1 MIKNSVRI
9 DRCEFI
15 YIGETMD
22 QSKTPLYSQL
32 VKHSNGSPLSFHVP
46 GHKNGAFFPDEGQA
60 FFNQILKLDATE
72 ITGLDDLHSPEGV
85 IFEAEELLRDL
96 YKTDKSFFLINGSTV
111 GNLAMIMAAI
121 NEDDVVLVQ
130 RNSHKSI
137 MNAIRLAKAKPVFI
151 SPEYNGDYGV
161 AVGLSIDGVKSAI
174 SQYPNAKALILT
186 YPNYYGLTYDLKGL
200 IDLAHE
206 NNIPVLVDEAHGVHF
221 IAGDN
226 FPSSAVELGA
236 DIVVQSAHKTLPA
249 MTMGAFLHYQT
260 NRVSLSKLKFYLQA
274 LQSSSPSY
282 PLMASLDLAR
292 LYLGTYSKEDISFL
306 KEEIDRFEKALQKL
320 GKIRIL
326 EHDDPLKLTI
336 QSKGAWSGFELQ
348 SRLEA
353 NGIFT
358 ELADPLNVLFVLP
371 LLKHGMKHRLQEAA
385 EKIAEVVNT
394 MPAGKNKP
402 ESKVIHKSMSTLGV
416 SYKEMELQESEY
428 VLLEDSAGR
437 VSAEQII
444 PYPPGIP
451 LCLPGE
457 IVTADDIETIL
468 FLIRKE
474 AKIQGGDFL
483 HTGKIKVF
491 KSWGI

>member
-1 MIKNSVRI
+1 
-9 DRCEFI
+9 
-15 YIGETMD
+15 MD

-32 VKHSNGSPLSFHVP
+32 VRHINGSPLSFHVP
-46 GHKNGAFFPDEGQA
+46 GHKNGAFFPRDGQP

-121 NEDDVVLVQ
+121 NEDDLVLVQ

-151 SPEYNGDYGV
+151 SPEFIGEYGV
-161 AVGLSIDGVKSAI
+161 AAGVSIEGVKSAI

-186 YPNYYGLTYDLKGL
+186 YPNYYGLTYDLKAI
-200 IDLAHE
+200 IDLSHE
-206 NNIPVLVDEAHGVHF
+206 YGIPVLVDEAHGVHF
-221 IAGDN
+221 IAGDY
-226 FPSSAVELGA
+226 FPASAVELGA

-260 NRVSLSKLKFYLQA
+260 DRVSLSKLKFYLQA

-292 LYLGTYSKEDISFL
+292 LYLGTYSKDDISYL
-306 KEEIDRFEKALQKL
+306 KEEIEKFKKNLQTL
-320 GKIRIL
+320 GAIRIL
-326 EHDDPLKLTI
+326 QLDDPLKLTI
-336 QSKGAWSGFELQ
+336 QSNGAWSGFELQ
-348 SRLEA
+348 SKLESK
-353 NGIFT
+353 GIFT
-358 ELADPLNVLFVLP
+358 ELADPYNVLLVLP
-371 LLKHGMKHRLQEAA
+371 LLKGGMKHRLQEAA
-385 EKIAEVVNT
+385 EKIAEVVSA
-394 MPAGKNKP
+394 MPDGKNKP
-402 ESKVIHKSMSTLGV
+402 ESRVVHKTISTLEV
-416 SYKEMELQESEY
+416 SYKEMELQETEY
-428 VLLEDSAGR
+428 VLLKDATGR

-457 IVTADDIETIL
+457 VVTKDDINTIL
-468 FLIRKE
+468 FLKGKE
-474 AKIQGGDFL
+474 AKIQGGEYL
-483 HTGKIKVF
+483 HAGKIKVF
-491 KSWGI
+491 KSWRL